1 MNVFGEGGLL
11 FFGGVVL
18 EIDSSGLMY
27 LGNAKAGHCK
37 ISWEILK
44 ILNPSG

>member
-1 MNVFGEGGLL
+1 M
-11 FFGGVVL
+11 L

-27 LGNAKAGHCK
+27 LGNAKAAYCK
-37 ISWEILK
+37 ISWEVLK